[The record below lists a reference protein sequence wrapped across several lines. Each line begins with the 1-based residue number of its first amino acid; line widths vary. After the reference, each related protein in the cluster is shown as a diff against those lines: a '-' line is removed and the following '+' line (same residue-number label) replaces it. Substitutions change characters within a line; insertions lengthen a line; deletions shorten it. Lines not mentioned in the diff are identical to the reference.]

1 MSLCTSYFNSQLNS
15 HLLITYGHLLK
26 IIMKLLHS
34 LIDSCY
40 FSELFT
46 VLWSIYCVLEKFSLS
61 VFHFRF
67 LGLDF
72 SKDGKFMALAERRN
86 CKDFISIFSCDS
98 WQLLKVRSL
107 VFSFFSFN
115 KLTSVCYV
123 SVLLLMMIFVITL
136 SK

>member
-1 MSLCTSYFNSQLNS
+1 M
-15 HLLITYGHLLK
+15 
-26 IIMKLLHS
+26 
-34 LIDSCY
+34 
-40 FSELFT
+40 
-46 VLWSIYCVLEKFSLS
+46 LEKFSLS